1 MFKKTKK
8 LNLKILAMSLGFL
21 FNFSNV
27 NAMQNL
33 KNPQSNNINLT
44 SIVKNFSSSKNQLKE
59 IKEMIKKIKEFKRYI
74 QNKNISKEE
83 IQDEKTFEELKT
95 RFINMKGKQ
104 YRNKYNMYYIY
115 GTLDDI
121 GKNYMYENFANLN
134 TFAEKIKDLKTLK
147 EYLTENLIHLDDDGK
162 MEKNIIEKCEEI
174 LENVEENKDDNID
187 EIKAKVS
194 RKFNKYMSE
203 CENLNIDIVDLLQW
217 FAN

>member
-33 KNPQSNNINLT
+33 KNPQSNNTNLT

-121 GKNYMYENFANLN
+121 GKNYMYENFVNLN
-134 TFAEKIKDLKTLK
+134 TFAEKIKDLRTLK

>member
-147 EYLTENLIHLDDDGK
+147 EYLIENLIHLDDDGK